1 MLMSRLFS
9 TKSCRIILSLTFCNR
24 IWNLRKYF
32 LSIFSPI
39 NLNLVGFRLLQW
51 QRPSAIWL
59 ILTIVTKI
67 NLRVHQNESSKVTW
81 WPLNL
86 CWKGDLSCFNDSLN
100 ALLTSSFFKCGIRG
114 TTLQISRKI
123 STFAAHKWHFI
134 QKDVYSICW
143 MAVAELSLFLMQ
155 NPTLCRKAQAQ
166 IWTHSH
172 TDRSILIEIACSMHS
187 PILDY
192 YIKGFTWAY

>member
-9 TKSCRIILSLTFCNR
+9 TKSCRIILSLAFCNR
-24 IWNLRKYF
+24 IWILRKYF

-51 QRPSAIWL
+51 QRPSVIWL

-67 NLRVHQNESSKVTW
+67 NLRVHQNESSKVTC
-81 WPLNL
+81 WPLNQ

-100 ALLTSSFFKCGIRG
+100 ALLTSSFFKCGIRC

-134 QKDVYSICW
+134 QNGVYSICR
-143 MAVAELSLFLMQ
+143 MAVAELSLFLMKTQ
-155 NPTLCRKAQAQ
+155 PCAKRLGPKFGLTVIQVVV
-166 IWTHSH
+166 HS
-172 TDRSILIEIACSMHS
+172 
-187 PILDY
+187 
-192 YIKGFTWAY
+192 